1 MAQTN
6 TLKKSILELLMLS
19 KYTKRKNL
27 LFNLM
32 ANGHNVADRVLR
44 ATLEEMVTKDH
55 YCIGSCEKGYYL
67 IVGES
72 DLTEAMHALRS
83 KAEALSIRANSLLRN
98 WKEGKLQEQY
108 PLFV

>member
-1 MAQTN
+1 MAQTEPIK
-6 TLKKSILELLMLS
+6 TAILQLLMLS
-19 KYTKRKNL
+19 KYIKRKDL
-27 LFNLM
+27 LHNLM
-32 ANGHNVADRVLR
+32 ANGHYVADRVLR

-67 IVGES
+67 IVGEA

-98 WKEGKLQEQY
+98 WKEGKLQEQL
-108 PLFV
+108 PLFI